1 MIFCMF
7 GFFNVGFSCSILG
20 QKGMLLHVFQ
30 PNLKEAEPGWFQ
42 VVPGELWNLELEILL
57 LQIWSGILGAAI
69 ERTLWNQF
77 SFSPVLLTEFFF
89 YIPGGAAFLP
99 TVGSCYDLVIWCIV
113 DEVSWCQGLCVV
125 NHPRFAS
132 VDLTP
137 FFQTAVEEV
146 LRGTVGQW
154 WQKTNMSTLQLSW
167 AFILV
172 QSLEFQLER
181 GWFF

>member
-1 MIFCMF
+1 MKRSLRSWPMIFCMF

-89 YIPGGAAFLP
+89 YIPGGEAFLP
-99 TVGSCYDLVIWCIV
+99 TVGSCEDVLWMKYRDVR
-113 DEVSWCQGLCVV
+113 DCVLWTTQD
-125 NHPRFAS
+125 S
-132 VDLTP
+132 
-137 FFQTAVEEV
+137 
-146 LRGTVGQW
+146 
-154 WQKTNMSTLQLSW
+154 LQLTWPLFSKRPSRRFW
-167 AFILV
+167 EGL
-172 QSLEFQLER
+172 
-181 GWFF
+181 